1 MAGQAMALFLK
12 DMVIP
17 RAEIKGL
24 MQGLVASD
32 EEPLGV
38 IKFSEWIDGKGDEI
52 GRKYHNDLKERTYSR

>member
-1 MAGQAMALFLK
+1 
-12 DMVIP
+12 
-17 RAEIKGL
+17 